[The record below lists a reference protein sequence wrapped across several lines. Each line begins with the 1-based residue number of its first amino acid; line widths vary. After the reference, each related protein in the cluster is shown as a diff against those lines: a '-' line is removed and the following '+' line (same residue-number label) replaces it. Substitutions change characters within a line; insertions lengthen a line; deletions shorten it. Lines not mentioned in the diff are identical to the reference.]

1 MKRKNEQSIGE
12 IIREY
17 LKVTQ
22 LENHVFESRIAEVWQ
37 EALGD
42 RITLETER
50 IHLQS
55 GTLFVTLKSPSLKHD
70 IMMQRS
76 VIRVALNGAKYGTRT
91 RDPRLGK
98 PMLYQLS

>member
-42 RITLETER
+42 GRRRSETA
-50 IHLQS
+50 
-55 GTLFVTLKSPSLKHD
+55 SPWRPNAYICS
-70 IMMQRS
+70 RGRCS
-76 VIRVALNGAKYGTRT
+76 
-91 RDPRLGK
+91 
-98 PMLYQLS
+98 

>member
-17 LKVTQ
+17 LKVT
-22 LENHVFESRIAEVWQ
+22 Q

-76 VIRVALNGAKYGTRT
+76 VIRVALNEK
-91 RDPRLGK
+91 LGNDIIK
-98 PMLYQLS
+98 SVVVR

>member
-1 MKRKNEQSIGE
+1 MKKKNEQSIGE

-17 LKVTQ
+17 LKMTQ
-22 LENHVFESRIAEVWQ
+22 LENHVFETRIAEVWQ

-55 GTLFVTLKSPSLKHD
+55 GTLFVTLKSPSLKND
-70 IMMQRS
+70 ILMRRTVIRTALNEKLGSEIIKS
-76 VIRVALNGAKYGTRT
+76 VIIR
-91 RDPRLGK
+91 
-98 PMLYQLS
+98 

>member
-12 IIREY
+12 ILREY
-17 LKVTQ
+17 LKMTQ

-42 RITLETER
+42 CITLETDR

-55 GTLFVTLKSPSLKHD
+55 GTLFVTLKSPSLKND
-70 IMMQRS
+70 IMMQRT
-76 VIRVALNGAKYGTRT
+76 VIRTLLNEK
-91 RDPRLGK
+91 LGGDIIK
-98 PMLYQLS
+98 SVVIR